1 MTSVQRNVVDVLPNN
16 LGDSKESLTHVDARE
31 ISVPAVCEVTGY
43 LILDFLWPLKAG
55 GSWLTKERQKFE
67 NFTEEKFQSFYQS
80 AAINIEVI
88 NGMCLVLFSYISL
101 KFDEVYEFYD
111 QYTVFHE
118 NQDAVSIFVNG
129 NLTSLTGYKTDVIQD
144 F

>member
-16 LGDSKESLTHVDARE
+16 LGDSKELLTHVDARE
-31 ISVPAVCEVTGY
+31 ISVPA
-43 LILDFLWPLKAG
+43 
-55 GSWLTKERQKFE
+55 ERQKFE

-88 NGMCLVLFSYISL
+88 N
-101 KFDEVYEFYD
+101 
-111 QYTVFHE
+111 VFHE

>member
-1 MTSVQRNVVDVLPNN
+1 MTSVQINVVDVLPNN

-31 ISVPAVCEVTGY
+31 ISVPAVS
-43 LILDFLWPLKAG
+43 LKAG

-80 AAINIEVI
+80 VVINIEVI
-88 NGMCLVLFSYISL
+88 N
-101 KFDEVYEFYD
+101 
-111 QYTVFHE
+111 VFHE

>member
-1 MTSVQRNVVDVLPNN
+1 MFFWNPIQTQSFIKKQIEIKRTTVQKRQKVRNFCINC
-16 LGDSKESLTHVDARE
+16 GS
-31 ISVPAVCEVTGY
+31 
-43 LILDFLWPLKAG
+43 LKAG

-88 NGMCLVLFSYISL
+88 N
-101 KFDEVYEFYD
+101 
-111 QYTVFHE
+111 VFHE

>member
-1 MTSVQRNVVDVLPNN
+1 MNN
-16 LGDSKESLTHVDARE
+16 CTEKAET
-31 ISVPAVCEVTGY
+31 
-43 LILDFLWPLKAG
+43 LKAG

-88 NGMCLVLFSYISL
+88 N
-101 KFDEVYEFYD
+101 
-111 QYTVFHE
+111 VFHE